1 VIFISMEPKL
11 HVWKS
16 GDFHQHGV
24 ETPCLKITEVIF
36 MGKKTPRKKAMLG
49 KFMKQNRRIPLFV
62 IAKTNRKVVQNRE
75 RRSWRSQKLKMR
87 SQKRHRL
94 N

>member
-1 VIFISMEPKL
+1 MSRI
-11 HVWKS
+11 
-16 GDFHQHGV
+16 
-24 ETPCLKITEVIF
+24 
-36 MGKKTPRKKAMLG
+36 KTPRVKATLG
-49 KFMKQNRRIPLFV
+49 KMIKRNRRIPLFV

-75 RRSWRSQKLKMR
+75 RRSWRTQKLKMR

>member
-1 VIFISMEPKL
+1 MS
-11 HVWKS
+11 
-16 GDFHQHGV
+16 
-24 ETPCLKITEVIF
+24 KIKTE
-36 MGKKTPRKKAMLG
+36 RAKATLG
-49 KFMKQNRRIPLFV
+49 KMIKRNRRIPLFV

-75 RRSWRSQKLKMR
+75 RRAWRSQKLKMR

>member
-1 VIFISMEPKL
+1 MS
-11 HVWKS
+11 
-16 GDFHQHGV
+16 
-24 ETPCLKITEVIF
+24 KI
-36 MGKKTPRKKAMLG
+36 KTARTKATLG
-49 KFMKQNRRIPLFV
+49 KMIKRNRRIPLFV

-75 RRSWRSQKLKMR
+75 RRAWRTQKLNMR